1 MRKFSILTF
10 ILLLLCCFTL
20 SSCSNDNDSGTN
32 TPKTIDVKDAVE
44 NIKREKNY
52 RIQIETHITETEND
66 EVTYQQEYKIQ
77 MLTKENIRKIEITYS
92 EVVITL
98 YTIIENDIEYIL
110 FNSSLLQVD
119 TDNIWVKATKEQIN
133 NLMKNNTEI
142 NSTTNI
148 FDLMTTLFDF
158 FMNLKNEYFTLNDIG
173 NYEFNQT
180 GKDALRI
187 VVQEILEELLS
198 TTDNPL
204 SNGTS
209 IDSKCT
215 VRVNKKYVTNL
226 LTDIY
231 VTPINT
237 PNNKVTFKN
246 ITSLDKFKEVEIKF
260 PVDIISYEDFEK
272 SLSE

>member
-180 GKDALRI
+180 GKDALRL

-215 VRVNKKYVTNL
+215 VRVNKKYVTNVTL
-226 LTDIY
+226 LKKVIY
-231 VTPINT
+231 MNIRTFMIIN
-237 PNNKVTFKN
+237 
-246 ITSLDKFKEVEIKF
+246 
-260 PVDIISYEDFEK
+260 
-272 SLSE
+272 

>member
-180 GKDALRI
+180 GKDALRL